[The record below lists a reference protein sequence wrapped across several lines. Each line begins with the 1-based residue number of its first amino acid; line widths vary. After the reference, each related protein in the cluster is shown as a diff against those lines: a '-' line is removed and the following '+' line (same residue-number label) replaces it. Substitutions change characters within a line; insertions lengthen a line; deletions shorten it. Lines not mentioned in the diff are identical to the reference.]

1 MNERDAEVLRS
12 ILKYCEQI
20 DDANRQFKSN
30 QKVFEENSV
39 YRNAV
44 AMCVLQIGELV
55 KHLSN
60 EYKTQTAAEI
70 SWHQIQGLR
79 NVVAHEYGKIDTD
92 LLWETVTEDIPRLC
106 DFRNEQIT
114 QVPTQSQSDNIEI
127 KM

>member
-1 MNERDAEVLRS
+1 MNERDTEILRS

-20 DDANRQFKSN
+20 EEANQQFKSR
-30 QKVFEENSV
+30 KEDFEENSV

-60 EYKTQTAAEI
+60 EYKTKTADEI
-70 SWHQIQGLR
+70 PWHQVQGLR
-79 NVVAHEYGKIDTD
+79 NIVAHDYGKIDTD
-92 LLWETVTEDIPRLC
+92 LLWETVTEDIPQLC
-106 DFRNEQIT
+106 DFCNEQIT
-114 QVPTQSQSDNIEI
+114 QSFTQNNNMNL